1 MSSGRRKF
9 LFWLLLSAFLVLG
22 FWWISFVPYR
32 PGAVFSAIPA
42 GATFVSSHRNL
53 AEELST
59 VTSHPAARAI
69 LMSAGIREEEWGNL
83 ASNRETRA
91 WIQRLASKET
101 VLAYVPSLG
110 FQRQPAWV
118 FASWIGGESQSLQW
132 KLRFFNI
139 SGLRPVRVDLGR
151 TIWMAR
157 AGFLQPGEYLSLA
170 LTEGMV
176 LGCVSSD
183 PAGVRWLLETSDG
196 YPTRPSVATSGI
208 LTAARALVPTD
219 RPHWGWCNLPVSDD
233 ATRFMPGLVGFS
245 AAFLPTGRLDL
256 ELVGNQA
263 IAGGGAL
270 ASHPDFAK
278 LAAFLGTSPDLVTV
292 MPLAWTRPLLL
303 QSTAPLW
310 AEAVGELIDRQGAPT
325 NALAFLALLNRE
337 HSGRVRGALGKSVAA
352 LVGKGLRVP
361 TLMVGVQLDNEGEAT
376 ARVNRMIGQL
386 NARYGWSLE
395 THVEERE
402 GHSLTLIAESRRN
415 FYGKFNPEE
424 QVACVMVDK
433 WLILASNAAILR
445 RLLHRNATP
454 TEEQTWTLG
463 AADASALAWAD
474 LAHCGKTLKETVAV
488 AQLASMVGDSQ
499 NSTNTQTFL
508 ETARDWIGRAQHLEQ
523 AAVSMRSTGAITKL
537 NVVLGR

>member
-9 LFWLLLSAFLVLG
+9 LFWLLLSVFLVLG

-32 PGAVFSAIPA
+32 PGAVFSAIPE

-53 AEELST
+53 AGELSS

-69 LMSAGIREEEWGNL
+69 LMSAGIREEQWSNL

-110 FQRQPAWV
+110 FQRKPAWI

-132 KLRFFNI
+132 KLRLFNI

-151 TIWMAR
+151 TIWMAH
-157 AGFLQPGEYLSLA
+157 AGFLQPGEHLSLA

-196 YPTRPSVATSGI
+196 YPTRPSVVTSGI

-256 ELVGNQA
+256 ELVSNQA
-263 IAGGGAL
+263 I
-270 ASHPDFAK
+270 
-278 LAAFLGTSPDLVTV
+278 
-292 MPLAWTRPLLL
+292 
-303 QSTAPLW
+303 
-310 AEAVGELIDRQGAPT
+310 
-325 NALAFLALLNRE
+325 
-337 HSGRVRGALGKSVAA
+337 
-352 LVGKGLRVP
+352 
-361 TLMVGVQLDNEGEAT
+361 
-376 ARVNRMIGQL
+376 
-386 NARYGWSLE
+386 
-395 THVEERE
+395 
-402 GHSLTLIAESRRN
+402 
-415 FYGKFNPEE
+415 
-424 QVACVMVDK
+424 
-433 WLILASNAAILR
+433 
-445 RLLHRNATP
+445 
-454 TEEQTWTLG
+454 
-463 AADASALAWAD
+463 
-474 LAHCGKTLKETVAV
+474 
-488 AQLASMVGDSQ
+488 
-499 NSTNTQTFL
+499 
-508 ETARDWIGRAQHLEQ
+508 
-523 AAVSMRSTGAITKL
+523 
-537 NVVLGR
+537 